1 MTMDANDMEMGP
13 TNDFGNTNR
22 ILSGLDKKLNGRQ
35 ISNTSSTYSNQTQ
48 QSLQSQQSQQ
58 SHMSQESQGSSVVVD
73 KLMSDISQHNLQSNV
88 LLYIK
93 ENQQEFS
100 PNDLFQERQ
109 QRMVT
114 RLNNRYTGDTPRRK
128 LHPIEYQLPIINKRT
143 SRNYESKDDS
153 DEEYGGDSDEN
164 DAIGIDTDLSID
176 DTSLQFGGGK
186 HLPDEISQEH
196 AEGSIFFGDDEDMV
210 GEDDP
215 YKFDDDDEDD
225 DMLIPPSPPRSPPRE
240 LDPDK
245 LYGLYDF
252 SGPDPLHCSISRDEP
267 VFLIN
272 DQDNYWWLIRKLK
285 KEEKMA
291 MKHESILSLGED
303 ITGDESYDLLS
314 DDEDGK
320 IGFVPAECL
329 ETHGERLARL
339 NCFKNEELEKSR
351 EFSEISASSDE
362 IAHVNTETD
371 NSSNTLGSPVHLQ
384 KGSEP
389 TLSRLGSILK
399 DGSKQLIN
407 KSVTFEDLGIVSI
420 DEESEDE
427 KSLAKED
434 FIGDLNFD
442 IPRYDDH
449 DNEKP
454 ASEVLSDTFPSEM
467 PLTINKRKSNSGSPL
482 KELND
487 LPEHESSNLSIDDH
501 EMEKSQLNDVRNNSD
516 DNENNQSQDK
526 NDNRLNNESETEKEG
541 SVDNKET
548 PLLLNHE
555 NKESPET
562 PASEYQT
569 PNPIPTGHFDDK
581 TYSANSDDDQDFK
594 TPNTPSTKYGE
605 ERFLQSP
612 NVDDNNSTS
621 NSERLRRS
629 VILDK
634 LNQVTSDI
642 QQELDMEEYDPYF
655 DQSRILLDFNDSRD
669 SLATG
674 SKGLKFDDD
683 DDDDDHHS
691 IEQGLSGDR
700 EIGQPSNSGP
710 IINTP
715 IVDLTQNN
723 SDEGDIN
730 YSDVMDD
737 PELADNEVI
746 NSTPVIGTRS
756 DQGPL
761 DLESS
766 FDNET
771 PKLVD
776 ESSIRFN
783 DDDSDHFA
791 DESSLRFQYDDKNT
805 MTKQHHNNDTRD
817 ERLSEESDT
826 EYDFS
831 KTNSSTTRLGNNN
844 GSKDYSI
851 NDVTPLTSLNSLSN
865 GNIFI
870 PQSST
875 SVADK
880 RKSKPVHDM
889 FTPLLGKFDELSEK
903 LAEIDGLL

>member
-1 MTMDANDMEMGP
+1 MNMDANDTEMGP
-13 TNDFGNTNR
+13 TNDFDNTNR

-48 QSLQSQQSQQ
+48 QSQQSQQSQL
-58 SHMSQESQGSSVVVD
+58 SHMSQDSQGSSVVID

-100 PNDLFQERQ
+100 TNDLFQERQ

-143 SRNYESKDDS
+143 SRSYDVKDDS
-153 DEEYGGDSDEN
+153 DEEYGEDSDEN
-164 DAIGIDTDLSID
+164 DQIGIDSDLSID

-186 HLPDEISQEH
+186 HLPDEVSHEH

-215 YKFDDDDEDD
+215 YKFDDED

-285 KEEKMA
+285 KEEKTA

-303 ITGDESYDLLS
+303 ITGDDSYDLLS
-314 DDEDGK
+314 DDEEGK

-351 EFSEISASSDE
+351 EFSEISASSDDMVH
-362 IAHVNTETD
+362 ANTNTETD

-384 KGSEP
+384 KGSDP

-427 KSLAKED
+427 KSLVKED
-434 FIGDLNFD
+434 FIGDINFD

-449 DNEKP
+449 ENERP

-467 PLTINKRKSNSGSPL
+467 PLTVNKRKSNSGSPL
-482 KELND
+482 KDVND
-487 LPEHESSNLSIDDH
+487 FPEHESSNLSIGDC
-501 EMEKSQLNDVRNNSD
+501 EIGKNELNDDRNNSD
-516 DNENNQSQDK
+516 DNGNKTDQDE
-526 NDNRLNNESETEKEG
+526 NDNRLNIESESEKEG
-541 SVDNKET
+541 PVDNKET

-555 NKESPET
+555 IKESPET

-569 PNPIPTGHFDDK
+569 PNPTQTGHFDDK

-594 TPNTPSTKYGE
+594 TPNTPSSKYGE

-612 NVDDNNSTS
+612 SVDDNNSTS

-683 DDDDDHHS
+683 GDDDDHS
-691 IEQGLSGDR
+691 IERGLSGDR
-700 EIGQPSNSGP
+700 EIGQSSNSGP

-723 SDEGDIN
+723 SDEENIN
-730 YSDVMDD
+730 YSDIMDE
-737 PELADNEVI
+737 PELADNEVV

-756 DQGPL
+756 DQGAL

-776 ESSIRFN
+776 ESSLRFN

-791 DESSLRFQYDDKNT
+791 DESSLRFQYDDKST
-805 MTKQHHNNDTRD
+805 VTEHHHDNDTRD

-826 EYDFS
+826 EYEFS
-831 KTNSSTTRLGNNN
+831 KTNNSNARLGNHNS
-844 GSKDYSI
+844 SKDYSI